1 MTHTPCPYCRE
12 SHEPKPLSYDGF
24 GINSCG
30 MYADRIATF
39 SKSVPEPMRKELG
52 HLWKAAPDLL
62 EVAKAAYVYITG
74 NPGLENAL
82 KQAIAKAE
90 GNG

>member
-1 MTHTPCPYCRE
+1 MTHTPGPWAIAGE
-12 SHEPKPLSYDGF
+12 EHANVILSEDF
-24 GINSCG
+24 VIADV
-30 MYADRIATF
+30 YAFKKGEAGPRTDEEGEANARLIA
-39 SKSVPEPMRKELG
+39 
-52 HLWKAAPDLL
+52 AAPDLL

-90 GNG
+90 GKAQP